1 MLLKIEH
8 VCAYMIQIVCTAS
21 GRSHLHRSF
30 ATVARRYWYLE
41 KIYEEADEASREPMR
56 NNREK
61 LLSFVEETKLSD
73 LCPPLFRR
81 FLNILKI
88 TTLPRILLESLCTAR
103 IICRF

>member
-8 VCAYMIQIVCTAS
+8 VFAYMIQIVCTAS

-61 LLSFVEETKLSD
+61 LLSFVEETKLGIGS
-73 LCPPLFRR
+73 
-81 FLNILKI
+81 
-88 TTLPRILLESLCTAR
+88 LPSIVPEVPQHFKDNNSTANSS
-103 IICRF
+103 